1 MLIKSL
7 LTTDNQFNSTEELIQ
22 WIQQRNRDV
31 KVSVEAIPFKNME
44 GWYQDAEGSLRHNSG
59 RFFSIQGINVQTDYG
74 QVNDPLLISLKW
86 AIWVSLPKSL
96 MEFFT
101 F

>member
-44 GWYQDAEGSLRHNSG
+44 GWYQDAEGITPEGSFQSR
-59 RFFSIQGINVQTDYG
+59 V
-74 QVNDPLLISLKW
+74 
-86 AIWVSLPKSL
+86 L
-96 MEFFT
+96 MFRQIT
-101 F
+101 GK